1 MGTDAFEFTVNFL
14 KLVII
19 FLMMVQIVP
28 LLVWVERRG
37 SAYIQNR
44 FGPNRVGPLG
54 LMQLLADAVKFL
66 TKQEFVPARGYP
78 VLFYIAPIVA
88 MLPAALAFG
97 AIPLSMPIQVEAFQM
112 FGSNWGPYLF
122 KFQSYEIGIGIVF
135 VLGVS
140 SLAAFG
146 VLLAGY
152 GSNNKYALFGALRA
166 SAQTISYELAM
177 GLAIVGV
184 ILLFGSF
191 NFQDI
196 VMAQAAPFNFAFMGH
211 KVEWAFLPNWGIFF
225 QPLGAV
231 ILFAAMFAETNRLPF
246 DLPEAEGELVA
257 GYHTEYAGFK
267 FNMFFIGEY
276 GHMLVAS
283 ALMVIFYFG
292 GYTLYPWLT
301 PETAPKIMAN
311 WGGHLAGAIDVAARW
326 FGATTSANVNTWTN
340 VLAALL
346 LHAVLLVKIVAFLW
360 IFIWVRWTLPR
371 FRYDQLM
378 DLGWRK
384 MLPWALFNT
393 IATAVIVLLMRYP
406 WGAQ

>member
-1 MGTDAFEFTVNFL
+1 MGSDWFEFTVNFIKMIL
-14 KLVII
+14 I

-37 SAYIQNR
+37 SAFIQNR
-44 FGPNRVGPLG
+44 LGPNRVGPLG

-66 TKQEFVPARGYP
+66 TKEEFVPARGHSM
-78 VLFYIAPIVA
+78 LFYLAPIAA
-88 MLPAALAFG
+88 MIPATLALA
-97 AIPLSMPIQVEAFQM
+97 AIPLSVPIHVEAFEWLGQ
-112 FGSNWGPYLF
+112 NWGPYVF
-122 KFQSYEIGIGIVF
+122 KFQGYDFGIGIVF

-140 SLAAFG
+140 SLAAYAL
-146 VLLAGY
+146 LLAGY
-152 GSNNKYALFGALRA
+152 ASNNKYALFGALRA

-177 GLAIVGV
+177 GLSIVGV
-184 ILLFGSF
+184 ILLFGTFSF
-191 NFQDI
+191 SEM
-196 VMAQAAPFNFAFMGH
+196 VTAQAHALSFSFFGQP
-211 KVEWAFLPNWGIFF
+211 VEISWLPNWGIFY
-225 QPLGAV
+225 QPLGAL
-231 ILFAAMFAETNRLPF
+231 ILFAAMFAEANRLPF

-257 GYHTEYAGFK
+257 GYHTEYSGFK

-301 PETAPKIMAN
+301 PATVSSWFADLSPTKASLFTA
-311 WGGHLAGAIDVAARW
+311 L
-326 FGATTSANVNTWTN
+326 
-340 VLAALL
+340 VLHVVLL
-346 LHAVLLVKIVAFLW
+346 LKIVVFLW
-360 IFIWVRWTLPR
+360 IFIWARWTLPR

-393 IATAVIVLLMRYP
+393 VVTAIAILVMRHQ
-406 WGAQ
+406 WGQ